1 MSKSLE
7 LGGAH
12 CAGTGVCC
20 GGTGR
25 ILISRAVVVIVIVV
39 IVAIEGSRSRAA
51 VRLNYKPEPAAPYR
65 KQLNDIQETP
75 TIKKNTPD
83 ELTLQTHPPPNTLY
97 SIIFLLSRHSF
108 HDALRIT
115 DA

>member
-1 MSKSLE
+1 MLE
-7 LGGAH
+7 LESA
-12 CAGTGVCC
+12 VVELD
-20 GGTGR
+20 

-83 ELTLQTHPPPNTLY
+83 ELTLQTHPPRIL
-97 SIIFLLSRHSF
+97 SIL
-108 HDALRIT
+108 
-115 DA
+115 